1 MAFRTICTEH
11 GTWSSALARPTSR
24 SLAVRTNCQSAL
36 PTPRD
41 SFVPLTIR
49 ASFGCLF
56 RSLFLR
62 IRWADKRGRK
72 RCFAG
77 TRLDS
82 RAKIVSK
89 FFTRHRE
96 RGWLIVGR
104 SDQRWYLLELG
115 KGRRVR
121 GKYVI
126 ETKLYPRVFHERSI
140 IFKKNFRHQLNSRDS
155 FDINCLYLVK
165 SQSRAFID
173 QP

>member
-1 MAFRTICTEH
+1 MIVGISTTNVAFV
-11 GTWSSALARPTSR
+11 S
-24 SLAVRTNCQSAL
+24 RTNKL
-36 PTPRD
+36 PVRASD
-41 SFVPLTIR
+41 AARLVPLTIR

-62 IRWADKRGRK
+62 IRWADKRGRKVAGK